1 MRAEF
6 CTVSVTSD
14 TSESGTPMND
24 ADDGIPQQRDVERVE
39 TESAAVRQP
48 ELRSAVRVRRPLCG
62 YSIRQTVTANE
73 RKVQLLQL
81 FSDCSRSSSLPRK
94 PQSSIARF
102 SAGQSSRCIHSRA
115 SRARKYRLQ
124 DPTIQLLILA
134 TTKHPN
140 NGRG

>member
-14 TSESGTPMND
+14 TSESGTPMSD
-24 ADDGIPQQRDVERVE
+24 ADDGIPQQRDVERVD
-39 TESAAVRQP
+39 TEVAAVRQP
-48 ELRSAVRVRRPLCG
+48 ELRSAVRVRRPVCG
-62 YSIRQTVTANE
+62 YSIRQTVTAYE

-102 SAGQSSRCIHSRA
+102 SAGSSRGIVESRGPG
-115 SRARKYRLQ
+115 SIVCKIRQYSY
-124 DPTIQLLILA
+124 
-134 TTKHPN
+134 
-140 NGRG
+140 

>member
-14 TSESGTPMND
+14 TNESGTPMND
-24 ADDGIPQQRDVERVE
+24 ADDGIPQQRDVERVD

-94 PQSSIARF
+94 PRSIARF
-102 SAGQSSRCIHSRA
+102 SAGQSSRCIGE
-115 SRARKYRLQ
+115 L
-124 DPTIQLLILA
+124 
-134 TTKHPN
+134 
-140 NGRG
+140 RGPGSIVCKIRQYSY